1 MPPNRFIKNI
11 ILPDSSQLS
20 MLFEKKGPGPGRQER
35 RKLLGAG
42 GQSPAALY
50 DSLEKPANP
59 NVGHAERNEETRLSR
74 HL

>member
-20 MLFEKKGPGPGRQER
+20 MPFEKKGQGPGRQER
-35 RKLLGAG
+35 REPWGAG
-42 GQSPAALY
+42 GQSPAVLY

-59 NVGHAERNEETRLSR
+59 NVCHAERDEESCLSR
-74 HL
+74 QL